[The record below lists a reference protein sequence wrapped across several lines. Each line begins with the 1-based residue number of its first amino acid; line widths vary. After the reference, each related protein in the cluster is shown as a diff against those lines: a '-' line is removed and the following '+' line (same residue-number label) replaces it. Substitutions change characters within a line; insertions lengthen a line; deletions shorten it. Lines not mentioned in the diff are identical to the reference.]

1 MTYDDALISLVASRC
16 TEIESG
22 GRAIDAILTQTLLPE
37 ISEQFLK
44 QMMDGGKIEKVHVT
58 TKDDKFDY
66 QFN

>member
-1 MTYDDALISLVASRC
+1 MLVASRC

-44 QMMDGGKIEKVHVT
+44 QMMDGGKITKVHVT
-58 TKDDKFDY
+58 AKDDKFDY